1 MRLPPKVHR
10 SKEMTD
16 PTIQRALISV
26 SDKSGVIELA
36 EALHDAGIELFSS
49 GGTRKHLSD
58 AGVPF
63 AGNFRL
69 HRISRDDGRA
79 AQDAS
84 PESDGGILCRR
95 DHEQDLAQ
103 AAEHGILPFELV
115 VVNLY
120 PFEQT
125 VARPDVTLGEAIEKI
140 DIGGPTLIRA
150 AAKNHAFVTVLTSP
164 RPILG
169 STGRDPARRQ
179 DTAGVATATGRRRV
193 WIDRPLR
200 CGHHEPLLTDSQR
213 FRRRRPDCTRAVVA
227 RPESPPAAQVR
238 RESSPGGRPVCPREY
253 RLRTRNG

>member
-1 MRLPPKVHR
+1 
-10 SKEMTD
+10 MTD

-58 AGVPF
+58 AGVPS
-63 AGNFRL
+63 RE
-69 HRISRDDGRA
+69 ISAYTGFPEMMDGRLKTLH
-79 AQDAS
+79 
-84 PESDGGILCRR
+84 PKVHGGILCRR

-164 RPILG
+164 DQYPEVLAAIR
-169 STGRDPARRQ
+169 RDGKTPLALRQQLAVAAFGLTARYDAAITSHFSQTRSDFGDAARTAPEQLSLMLNRRQ
-179 DTAGVATATGRRRV
+179 
-193 WIDRPLR
+193 PLR
-200 CGHHEPLLTDSQR
+200 YGENPHQAAALYI
-213 FRRRRPDCTRAVVA
+213 
-227 RPESPPAAQVR
+227 PAN
-238 RESSPGGRPVCPREY
+238 Y
-253 RLRTRNG
+253 RLRTRSG